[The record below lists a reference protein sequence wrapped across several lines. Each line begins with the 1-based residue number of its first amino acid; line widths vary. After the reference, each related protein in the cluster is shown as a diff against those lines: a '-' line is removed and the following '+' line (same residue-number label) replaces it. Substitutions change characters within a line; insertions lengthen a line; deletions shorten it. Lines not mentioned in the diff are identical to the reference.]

1 MFASYAQHQSS
12 AEELANMKED
22 MCLIFGLKEK
32 IGALADA
39 LRIFEVSQSDTFWVQ
54 IVDV

>member
-1 MFASYAQHQSS
+1 MFASFAQHQSS

-39 LRIFEVSQSDTFWVQ
+39 LRIFEVSQSDTHFECK
-54 IVDV
+54 